1 MNHCFRHVTHRL
13 ILLWASLALGLALT
27 VGTTV
32 RAEDNTSTPDIT
44 ANTSDTG
51 QFRIGVLAFDGKEEA
66 LSLWETTAWEL
77 EQRIKDTDFVIV
89 PLLHQ
94 ELEQA
99 VTQKQ
104 VDFIITNP
112 GHYVLM
118 EHQYQVSRIAT
129 LKPNFNR
136 QTYTRFGAVIFT
148 RNDSGLHSLND
159 LEGKVLGAVSPNAFG
174 GYQLALHELQ
184 TAQIDVDDITMEW
197 RGIPQTEIVQ
207 GVMQGELDA
216 GTVRTGILEQLAA
229 QNRLNLDDVRVLNP
243 RNNPNFPLLHST
255 ALYPEWPFAAMAHT
269 DRQLTEAVA
278 KALLVMPE
286 FPISLQP
293 QNYGS
298 WTIPL
303 DYSEIHKLFQAL
315 KLEPYAPKPLTLA
328 TVWETYRPWIIA
340 LGLLALALITFVGV
354 IVRNRTLADIRSQQ
368 RNELERVARLN
379 TIGQMSS
386 ELAHELNQPLTAA
399 NNYISACQITL
410 RQVEDATLPE
420 KPRITAGLNNAS
432 QALSHASEVITNLRE
447 LLRKGETK
455 REAVSIE
462 QVLRIAKSLIAAELR
477 RKNVILHTSLPN
489 NLPDAY
495 ANNVHIQQVL
505 LNLLRNA
512 IDAVD
517 HRANSER
524 HVWVSAGVNDDLIT
538 VNVCDSGIGL
548 ENNIEHEQLFDTFF
562 STKDE
567 GLGVGLAISR
577 NLLEMHGGT
586 IAAQPNYQFK
596 TTRTYQGLCVSFTL
610 RTYDSHRLHR

>member
-1 MNHCFRHVTHRL
+1 MIT
-13 ILLWASLALGLALT
+13 T
-27 VGTTV
+27 VHAENVIENPATKPVEQPGTTP
-32 RAEDNTSTPDIT
+32 ATPPVATLPT

-77 EQRIKDTDFVIV
+77 EQRIDGTDFVIV
-89 PLLHQ
+89 PLLHK

-99 VTQKQ
+99 VTQQQ

-118 EHQYQVSRIAT
+118 EHQYGVSRIAT

-148 RNDSGLHSLND
+148 RSDSELYSLND

-184 TAQIDVDDITMEW
+184 TAQIDVDEITMDW

-216 GTVRTGILEQLAA
+216 GTVRTGVLEQLAA
-229 QNRLNLDDVRVLNP
+229 QNRLNFEDIRVLTPRTNP
-243 RNNPNFPLLHST
+243 TFPLLHST

-269 DRQLTEAVA
+269 DRQLTESVA
-278 KALLVMPE
+278 KALLIMPE

-293 QNYGS
+293 QSYGS

-315 KLEPYAPKPLTLA
+315 KLGPYHPKPLTLT

-340 LGLLALALITFVGV
+340 LGLLALALLTFVGL

-368 RNELERVARLN
+368 RNELERVSRLS

-410 RQVEDATLPE
+410 RHVEAETLPE
-420 KPRITAGLNNAS
+420 KSRITTGLDNAS
-432 QALSHASEVITNLRE
+432 QALTHASEVITNLRE
-447 LLRKGETK
+447 VLRKGETK
-455 REAVSIE
+455 REAVAIE
-462 QVLRIAKSLIAAELR
+462 KTQQIAKSLIAAELR
-477 RKNVILHTSLPN
+477 RKNIVLHTAIPS

-495 ANNVHIQQVL
+495 ANNVHTQQVL

-512 IDAVD
+512 IDAVE
-517 HRANSER
+517 HRPNGER
-524 HVWVSAGVNDDLIT
+524 HIWVTAGVSDELIK
-538 VNVCDSGIGL
+538 VNVCDSGVGL
-548 ENNIEHEQLFDTFF
+548 ASNIEHEKLFDTFF
-562 STKDE
+562 STKDD

-596 TTRTYQGLCVSFTL
+596 IAGNYQGLCVSFTL